1 MNWGALNRL
10 DERGPIGDLVSKTRS
25 VILTDDGL
33 R

>member
-1 MNWGALNRL
+1 MNWDALNRP
-10 DERGPIGDLVSKTRS
+10 DDRGLIGDLVSKTRS